1 MRSLDFQSGP
11 YRHVDATASP
21 QAIVRHVSKLL
32 ETKVFHAQT
41 AFDGMEHL
49 GSDEKSMTPDEATAF
64 AQALPLF
71 GFSTDAE
78 GLARLNKLA
87 RVVSLNPDV
96 VNRELPPAARAPYY
110 QALHDHIE
118 AVALDVADLA
128 QPADVAPFEIN
139 TFGPPVSRPPIRVSP
154 AHSKFMRDELAML
167 REHALILTKATP
179 WASPC
184 FPVPKPR
191 SVKLRL
197 VIDFRALNAQTRRD
211 SFPLPYI
218 HDVVRQVG

>member
-1 MRSLDFQSGP
+1 M
-11 YRHVDATASP
+11 
-21 QAIVRHVSKLL
+21 
-32 ETKVFHAQT
+32 
-41 AFDGMEHL
+41 
-49 GSDEKSMTPDEATAF
+49 
-64 AQALPLF
+64 
-71 GFSTDAE
+71 
-78 GLARLNKLA
+78 
-87 RVVSLNPDV
+87 
-96 VNRELPPAARAPYY
+96 
-110 QALHDHIE
+110 
-118 AVALDVADLA
+118 ALDVADLA
-128 QPADVAPFEIN
+128 VPADVAPFEIH

-154 AHSKFMRDELAML
+154 AHSQFMREELAML

-218 HDVVRQVG
+218 HDMVR